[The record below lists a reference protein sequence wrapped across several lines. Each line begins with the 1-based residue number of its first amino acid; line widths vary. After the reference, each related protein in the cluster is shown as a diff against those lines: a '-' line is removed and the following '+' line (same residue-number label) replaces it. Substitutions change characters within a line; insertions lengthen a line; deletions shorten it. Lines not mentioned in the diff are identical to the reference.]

1 MRIDETWR
9 HTVVGETTFHGSAR
23 SSEAPAWSEVRWLSL
38 NASAR
43 IGGLTEA
50 QNIAS
55 RGGHTGIPSGMT
67 GLSADASRTPEL
79 LRVGERR
86 TRPTALRSLLTCSEL
101 FE

>member
-9 HTVVGETTFHGSAR
+9 HTVVGETTFHG
-23 SSEAPAWSEVRWLSL
+23 PAAVVRGACLVRGAVDSL